1 MFERGYLKYALL
13 DLLQERPKHGYEMM
27 KDLEERMGGFYAP
40 SAGAIYPTLQMLE
53 DRGWATAETLEG
65 KKVYT
70 ITDEGR
76 HALVEVAERRGPRPG
91 SGPEFDPGFGPG
103 FGPGIDPRGRGRRHE
118 HEHEHEHEHH
128 GAHHHERPD
137 GPPPPRG
144 GPWGWGGRGRGGP
157 GFGPGFDWRAQPEAH
172 ELARQAR
179 ELGRMFLIAG
189 RESINQPERI
199 AQLRAIVERTRAELE
214 AFVDDAR
221 SASQS
226 GSVADGPADGSSTQQ
241 GAGGPVE
248 QL

>member
-13 DLLQERPKHGYEMM
+13 DLLQEHPKHGYEMM
-27 KDLEERMGGFYAP
+27 KDLQERMGGFYAP

-53 DRGWATAETLEG
+53 DRGWASSETQEG

-76 HALVEVAERRGPRPG
+76 RALAEAAEQRSSREG
-91 SGPEFDPGFGPG
+91 GPG
-103 FGPGIDPRGRGRRHE
+103 FGPDFGPEFERGFGPGGHGPRHD
-118 HEHEHEHEHH
+118 HEHEHH
-128 GAHHHERPD
+128 HGPHHHERPE
-137 GPPPPRG
+137 GPPPPPRG

-179 ELGRMFLIAG
+179 ELGRLFLMAG

-214 AFVDDAR
+214 SFVGESR
-221 SASQS
+221 GESRGGPQ
-226 GSVADGPADGSSTQQ
+226 ADGPSEGPDTSTGQ
-241 GAGGPVE
+241 GQSGPIE